1 MIDFSRRI
9 FNLFWNWNF
18 RTSLNIIVH
27 ENGVQLSCEAN
38 YFGRSLQT
46 LFKVLEEHWL
56 VVRSLSVPRFGGAV
70 SRLPPPLLNS
80 GLIQFHAVGQ
90 SPLSSSPLI
99 PLWNFA
105 ASEKIQT
112 YPSLLESILPP
123 SSPLF
128 FSRAFK
134 STNFPRLL
142 PSFHSFFSFFFFFRQ
157 RYPIAASS
165 PMAINETS
173 GGRERK
179 KRL

>member
-18 RTSLNIIVH
+18 RTSLNIIVR

-105 ASEKIQT
+105 ASEKINKR
-112 YPSLLESILPP
+112 ILRFWNQFFPP
-123 SSPLF
+123 PPPF
-128 FSRAFK
+128 FSRG
-134 STNFPRLL
+134 RLNR
-142 PSFHSFFSFFFFFRQ
+142 PTFRASFLLSILSSPFFSFLDSDIRSRLLRQ
-157 RYPIAASS
+157 WQ
-165 PMAINETS
+165 
-173 GGRERK
+173 
-179 KRL
+179 

>member
-18 RTSLNIIVH
+18 RTSLNIIVR

-123 SSPLF
+123 SLFLPF
-128 FSRAFK
+128 FSRG
-134 STNFPRLL
+134 RLNR
-142 PSFHSFFSFFFFFRQ
+142 PTFRASFLLSILSSPFFSFLDSDIRSRLLRQ
-157 RYPIAASS
+157 WQ
-165 PMAINETS
+165 
-173 GGRERK
+173 
-179 KRL
+179 